1 MERFSQSV
9 VLLLL
14 LQIPVSFFRKC
25 FRDVYNTSLFHHSLK
40 FSHVI
45 CLWKDFCSFCQTLVY
60 MCLTEDV
67 IRNIHEASVGRHRIT
82 AREWQQLLAAVDQ
95 LYPDFKD
102 ALVMRTESLSE
113 EQMKFCYLLRIGL
126 SNPQIQNVIDMSRA
140 TVWRWSKKYGW
151 VTTSN
156 GK

>member
-1 MERFSQSV
+1 
-9 VLLLL
+9 
-14 LQIPVSFFRKC
+14 
-25 FRDVYNTSLFHHSLK
+25 
-40 FSHVI
+40 
-45 CLWKDFCSFCQTLVY
+45 

-113 EQMKFCYLLRIGL
+113 EQMKFSTC
-126 SNPQIQNVIDMSRA
+126 SA
-140 TVWRWSKKYGW
+140 
-151 VTTSN
+151 
-156 GK
+156 